1 MIQENNLSF
10 FAKKTKDSPLN
21 LVSNSILIIML
32 SLGLSFNS
40 QLPVLAKSSL
50 TQISSIYFNS
60 KNSIVLETSTL
71 SKLESFVEYSND
83 NYVLTIPNAMLHG
96 TIPKRIKSNDF
107 EINLKTVKSSSR
119 SRFLPNDMV
128 QIEFRSLSNL
138 QIIPELVSAFSGL
151 AYQVNLLAQ
160 NELLVNVENIKS
172 DSDDVEDIFHV
183 AELAQVK
190 DENLHRLTASLA
202 NRNLI
207 SFMKHKSVAEQ
218 FLEDLGEDFFKN
230 EIFIE
235 ETFQKIDSV
244 SLYHIGSELEKRGM
258 DSDANRAY
266 NEALEIDPDNI
277 NARLGIAR
285 TSSDQEVKVKNY
297 LASLDNQA
305 LAEIGKSWYSKGIES
320 NNLQLISQSL
330 IPFQL
335 AVLKNPDL
343 PEPRF
348 DYAQILE
355 QTGPDFLYQASK
367 RYLESAVLAK
377 NKFLAGEEE
386 YKSLLRKSTEALIR
400 TLTVLGDQESALK
413 YCNSYLGLGFS
424 NFLDGRSISSIIKE
438 IKFNRNPFFQS

>member
-1 MIQENNLSF
+1 LHV
-10 FAKKTKDSPLN
+10 TK
-21 LVSNSILIIML
+21 
-32 SLGLSFNS
+32 
-40 QLPVLAKSSL
+40 
-50 TQISSIYFNS
+50 
-60 KNSIVLETSTL
+60 
-71 SKLESFVEYSND
+71 
-83 NYVLTIPNAMLHG
+83 
-96 TIPKRIKSNDF
+96 
-107 EINLKTVKSSSR
+107 
-119 SRFLPNDMV
+119 
-128 QIEFRSLSNL
+128 
-138 QIIPELVSAFSGL
+138 
-151 AYQVNLLAQ
+151 LAQ
-160 NELLVNVENIKS
+160 E
-172 DSDDVEDIFHV
+172 
-183 AELAQVK
+183 Q

-285 TSSDQEVKVKNY
+285 TSSDQEVKIKNY

-305 LAEIGKSWYSKGIES
+305 LVEIGKSWYSKGIES

-348 DYAQILE
+348 EYAQILE
-355 QTGPDFLYQASK
+355 QSGPDFLYQASK